1 MTHAR
6 IYECDHEV
14 RNLEHYLD
22 VLERKPG
29 ALAGSKPLDQWRR
42 LGRWP
47 QSYDSFWQ
55 GLITRLGTQAGTKAM
70 IGLVQLGRVHGQAA
84 LQRGIEQALALGVH
98 DGAAVKHLV
107 ETPQLERAQAAVLEI
122 GALAAYERPQPLLTA
137 YDALLGVAG

>member
-1 MTHAR
+1 M
-6 IYECDHEV
+6 IKS
-14 RNLEHYLD
+14 NLATRPFYNERAVHLAILLLALIV
-22 VLERKPG
+22 VLASVFNVTRVIQ
-29 ALAGSKPLDQWRR
+29 LSRSD
-42 LGRWP
+42 
-47 QSYDSFWQ
+47 
-55 GLITRLGTQAGTKAM
+55 TRLGTQAGTKAM